1 MPELLEV
8 IETLREEEADVS
20 KLFEKDLGT
29 PVSRAARRI
38 ETSDLV
44 EAAEFI
50 GEVESGK
57 RPMSHLKEAMTTSDF
72 PLMFA
77 DVLDRQLLGYWNEV
91 PPVWEGTITRV
102 STVPDF
108 RNVKRFAVDGAE
120 GALPEVKERGEY
132 PETPLTESKDEFTVK
147 KVGRRIDLSWEAM
160 INDDLDAFR
169 RNPERL
175 ARAGRRSE
183 SKFVSELYVDASG
196 PHASLYTSGHKN
208 KVASNPVLTTENL
221 QKAFTL
227 LSEMSDNDGEPIWTE
242 MMTLV
247 VPPSLKVTAENILH
261 ATQLR
266 LHNEGGNSNQE
277 LIVNNWM
284 ANNLQLVVDPYIP
297 RVASSANG
305 NTSWFLFSSPTTGRP
320 ALDFGRLRG
329 HETPALYERLPN
341 ARQVGGGGGT
351 VQEAFE
357 DDSVAWR
364 IRHVFGGT
372 QLNSTGGFKA
382 TVASNGSGS

>member
-1 MPELLEV
+1 MSELLEV
-8 IETLREEEADVS
+8 IETLAQEDASVH

-29 PVSRAARRI
+29 PVAQNAKRIQPADLLEAARFI
-38 ETSDLV
+38 QQV
-44 EAAEFI
+44 EQ
-50 GEVESGK
+50 GK
-57 RPMSHLKEAMTTSDF
+57 RPMHHLREAMTISDF

-77 DVLDRQLLGYWNEV
+77 DIIDRQMLGHFNEI
-91 PPVWEGTITRV
+91 PQTYQSIMRT
-102 STVPDF
+102 STVTDF

-120 GALPEVKERGEY
+120 GALPEVKERAEY
-132 PETPLTESKDEFTVK
+132 PETPLAESKDEFAVK

-175 ARAGRRSE
+175 ARAARRSE
-183 SKFVSELYVDASG
+183 EKFATELYVGAAG
-196 PHASLYTSGHKN
+196 PHGSLYTSGHKN
-208 KVASNPVLTTENL
+208 IVAANPVLSIEAL

-247 VPPSLKVTAENILH
+247 VPPALKVTAENILH
-261 ATQLR
+261 ATEVWLNTNGGTTNEKLR
-266 LHNEGGNSNQE
+266 
-277 LIVNNWM
+277 VNNWVQ
-284 ANNLQLVVDPYIP
+284 NSLNLVVSPYIP
-297 RVASSANG
+297 RIATSNG
-305 NTSWFLFSSPTTGRP
+305 STSWFLFADPNTGRP
-320 ALDFGRLRG
+320 AIDFGKLRG
-329 HETPALYERLPN
+329 HEEPAIYERMPN
-341 ARQVGGGGGT
+341 ARRLGGGGGE
-351 VQEAFE
+351 VNESFE